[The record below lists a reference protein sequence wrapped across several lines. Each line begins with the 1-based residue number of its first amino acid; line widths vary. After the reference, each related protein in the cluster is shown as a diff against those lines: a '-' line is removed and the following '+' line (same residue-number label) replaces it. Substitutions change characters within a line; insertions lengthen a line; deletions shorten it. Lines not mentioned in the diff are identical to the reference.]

1 MIFCVFLANRGE
13 SEASAKNTQQITPVL
28 QANQKPRVYCH
39 NIPWYQANDL
49 IWLRYH
55 AHLAVFGC
63 DKYLIVHD
71 RLSLMFFFLQRITCC
86 RWRKL
91 SNAITI
97 LLEAASQNMEIFLK
111 KSCKLQSLYQ
121 ELTTEKCQFSYFWK
135 SLSHLIY
142 ISIEFCLIKLNG
154 LPAFQQAFR
163 ILRTLCN
170 FSDD

>member
-13 SEASAKNTQQITPVL
+13 SEASAKNSPKITPVL

-39 NIPWYQANDL
+39 NIPWYQANDP

-121 ELTTEKCQFSYFWK
+121 ELNHWK
-135 SLSHLIY
+135 MSVQLFLKIFVTFNLH
-142 ISIEFCLIKLNG
+142 IEFYLIKLKG